1 MSNVVFELF
10 AKLGLDSSEYE
21 EGLKDAESQA
31 TSIGGK
37 IAGGLKTVGAAGAV
51 IGTAV
56 AGATAAATTALV
68 KGAGELAAYGDTI
81 DKESQKLGISAEA
94 YQEWD
99 AIMQHTGGSVSNLK
113 PALKTLSKEIMNNSD
128 AFQQLGISQE
138 EMKNASIEEVLN
150 MTITKLQGMDA
161 GVERTRLATQL
172 LGKSS
177 VELGAL
183 LNTSA
188 EDTEAMRQ
196 RVHELGGVMSDEA
209 VKAAAAYQDSLQDMK
224 TGFDSLKRGM
234 LSEFLPSIT
243 TVMDGLTNIF
253 AGDYDKGLE
262 QISEGIDAA
271 VANIADVLPKAL
283 DVGINIIEALASAI
297 VENAPKIFP
306 SIVSLLISISTM
318 IIENLPL
325 LLQSGVQLLLAVG
338 KGIVEALPDILPTI
352 IDVVIQIAEAL
363 IDNIDLLVDAA
374 IQLTLGLAN
383 GLIEALPV
391 LIEKAP
397 EIITKLVEALV
408 NNAPLL
414 LQAGLTLI
422 VTLVSAIITNL
433 PQLLESGK
441 KIVTTLIEGIKSLF
455 TSIVQ
460 IALELI
466 NKFVNGINEAKSKLL
481 AIGKKIIEA
490 VKEGIKQKIDDAKNW
505 GKDLIA
511 NFIAG
516 IMEKWNSLK
525 ETVANVAGTIKDFLG
540 FSEPKEGPLSNFH
553 TFAPDMM
560 KLFAQGIEDNE
571 HLISDQIA
579 KSFDIGDMIANVAPS
594 INTTTTNQNDIIRLL
609 EEIAAK
615 KEVHITLEGG
625 LDRLFRAMQT
635 ESLRHR
641 QITGQESFA

>member
-1 MSNVVFELF
+1 MSNIVFELF

-56 AGATAAATTALV
+56 AGATVAASTALV
-68 KGAGELAAYGDTI
+68 KGAGDVAAYGDNI
-81 DKESQKLGISAEA
+81 DKMSQKMGISAQA

-99 AIMQHTGGSVSNLK
+99 AIMQHSGTSIEALK
-113 PALKTLSKEIMNNSD
+113 PSMKTLASAAEKGSD
-128 AFQQLGISQE
+128 AFQKLGISEEEIANLSQE
-138 EMKNASIEEVLN
+138 DLFAKV
-150 MTITKLQGMDA
+150 ITGLQGMEE
-161 GVERTRLATQL
+161 GTERTYITSQL
-172 LGKSS
+172 LGRGAT
-177 VELGAL
+177 ELGAL

-188 EDTEAMRQ
+188 EETEAMRQ

-209 VKAAAAYQDSLQDMK
+209 VKSAAAYQDSLQDMQ
-224 TGFDSLKRGM
+224 TGFDSLKRNM
-234 LSEFLPSIT
+234 LSNFLPSIT

-253 AGDYDKGLE
+253 SGDFDKGLE

-271 VANIADVLPKAL
+271 VANITEILPQAL
-283 DVGINIIEALASAI
+283 DVGINIIEALATAI

-306 SIVSLLISISTM
+306 SLVNLVMTIGTM
-318 IIENLPL
+318 IVENLPM
-325 LLQSGVQLLLAVG
+325 LLQAGLALILELG
-338 KGIVEALPDILPTI
+338 KGIVESLPTILPTI
-352 IDVVIQIAEAL
+352 IDVVIQIANAL
-363 IDNIDLLVDAA
+363 IDNIDLLIDAA

-414 LQAGLTLI
+414 LQAGITLI

-433 PQLLESGK
+433 PQMLESGK
-441 KIVTTLIEGIKSLF
+441 KIITTVIEGIKSLF
-455 TSIVQ
+455 ASISQ
-460 IALELI
+460 IGMELI
-466 NKFVNGINEAKSKLL
+466 TKFVDAIISVKNKLL
-481 AIGKKIIEA
+481 TIGKTIIDT
-490 VKEGIKQKIDDAKNW
+490 VKEGIKQKIEDAKNW
-505 GKDLIA
+505 GKDLIT
-511 NFIAG
+511 NFIGG

-525 ETVANVAGTIKDFLG
+525 ETVAGVAETIKDFLG

-579 KSFDIGDMIANVAPS
+579 KSFDIGDMITNVAPS
-594 INTTTTNQNDIIRLL
+594 INTTATNQNDIIRLL
-609 EEIAAK
+609 EEIAEK
-615 KEVHITLEGG
+615 DTHIILEGG

-635 ESLRHR
+635 ESYRNR